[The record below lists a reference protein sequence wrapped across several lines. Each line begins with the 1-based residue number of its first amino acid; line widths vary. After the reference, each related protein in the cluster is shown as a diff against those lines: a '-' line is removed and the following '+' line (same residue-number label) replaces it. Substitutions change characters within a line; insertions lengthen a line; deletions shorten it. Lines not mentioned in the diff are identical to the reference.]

1 MDYSRSRDRMS
12 LLDLAESVGHQD
24 MDGKSETKSTTRRQ
38 RVPVSP
44 CTSRGQ
50 RTRQRLMEAAIEII
64 GAQGI
69 APARVSDIT
78 RRAGCGYGT
87 FYKYFRSKIDLMRQ
101 AMTEVLTEMHE
112 ESLPP
117 MTSGSSPEERM
128 RLGITRYT
136 DAVVRRWPAFKA
148 LGRAAG
154 LDPELLILRDVLLH
168 RDVEELARRISLME
182 KAGYG
187 QVADPY
193 LVSLALNSMADEMSR
208 RWIIYGDQISKEDF
222 IELLVSMFEMT
233 LLGRRT
239 ERAPGG
245 PANPLVMTPD
255 G

>member
-1 MDYSRSRDRMS
+1 
-12 LLDLAESVGHQD
+12 
-24 MDGKSETKSTTRRQ
+24 MDGKSAPKSTTRRQ
-38 RVPVSP
+38 RAPVKP
-44 CTSRGQ
+44 CTPRGE

-69 APARVSDIT
+69 AAARVSDIA

-112 ESLPP
+112 QSLPP
-117 MTSGSSPEERM
+117 MTSGSSPEEII
-128 RLGITRYT
+128 RLGLTRYA
-136 DAVVRRWPAFKA
+136 DAVVRRWPVFKA

-154 LDPELLILRDVLLH
+154 LDSELLILRDVLLH
-168 RDVEELARRISLME
+168 RDVEELARRIILME
-182 KAGYG
+182 EAGYG

-193 LVSLALNSMADEMSR
+193 LVSLALNSMGDEIAR
-208 RWIIYGDQISKEDF
+208 RWVLYGGQISREDF
-222 IELLVSMFEMT
+222 IEVLVSIFELT